1 MLSLFK
7 KVMAQVK
14 ISDKKVLS
22 NEKYPLHEVSFDIQ
36 NKKGEWKEQKY
47 EVYNHGDAVSALLYN
62 NESRTVILTKQF
74 RIASYLNGNK
84 GGDLIETPAGLLNE
98 GEAPEAAIIREIKEE
113 TGYAIAEV
121 TKVLEVYSSPGA
133 YTEKLYLFVA
143 PYTPQQKVTKGG
155 GLEEEGEEVTV
166 MEIPFD
172 EALGMIDSGEIKDA
186 KTIMLLQYAAMK
198 KLV

>member
-36 NKKGEWKEQKY
+36 NKEGEWKEQKY

-113 TGYAIAEV
+113 TGYATAEV
-121 TKVLEVYSSPGA
+121 TKALEVYSSPGA

-143 PYTPQQKVTKGG
+143 SYTPQQKVAKGG